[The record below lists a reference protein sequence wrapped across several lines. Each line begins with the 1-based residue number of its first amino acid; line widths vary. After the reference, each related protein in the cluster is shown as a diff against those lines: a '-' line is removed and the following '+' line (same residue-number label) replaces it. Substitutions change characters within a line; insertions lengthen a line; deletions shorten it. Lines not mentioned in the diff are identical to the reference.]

1 MTLAATRSVTVTGVG
16 TVSVPRDT
24 AIVRV
29 AAVHRASALAD
40 ALAGAES
47 ARALLVEVARRY
59 VAVEAVA
66 SESLDLWPAHDDTGH
81 PVGFDARHALT
92 VRCTDLA
99 VAGALLTALASEMGD
114 RLRVDGVSLTAGA
127 TGEARQVARERA
139 MADARATAEHLAR
152 LADADLGEVLAI
164 SDGTPGPSGARA
176 NRDGAAEMSVGFES
190 GQADVAAAV
199 SVTWAL
205 R

>member
-1 MTLAATRSVTVTGVG
+1 MTLTATRSVTVTGVG
-16 TVSVPRDT
+16 AVSVPRDT

-59 VAVEAVA
+59 VAAEAVA
-66 SESLDLWPAHDDTGH
+66 SESLDLWPVHDNTGH

-99 VAGALLTALASEMGD
+99 VAGALLTALASEVGD

-127 TGEARQVARERA
+127 TGAAQQVARERA
-139 MADARATAEHLAR
+139 
-152 LADADLGEVLAI
+152 LGEVLAI

-176 NRDGAAEMSVGFES
+176 NQDGAAEMSVGFES